1 METQPRSVAITF
13 GFILLNILIWF
24 TLGIIIAF
32 DLHSAMPDQPLV
44 KGIMAILSFAAAG
57 TLSITLFFLQ
67 KHNHAAYY
75 LMLLYLGIASLLIFF
90 DDVGLVD
97 LVALALSILPII
109 LLIKDRVWYLQ
120 R

>member
-1 METQPRSVAITF
+1 MAITF

-57 TLSITLFFLQ
+57 ALSITLFFLQ
-67 KHNHAAYY
+67 KHNRVAYY